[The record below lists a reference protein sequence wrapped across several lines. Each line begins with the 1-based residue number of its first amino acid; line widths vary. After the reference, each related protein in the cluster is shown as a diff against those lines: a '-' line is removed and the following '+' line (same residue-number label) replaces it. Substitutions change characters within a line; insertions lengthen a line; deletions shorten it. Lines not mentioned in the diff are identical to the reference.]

1 SSPRI
6 PPPHHGTGRTPDASS
21 HFVQGQFRAK
31 KFQRT
36 PAPVGQQVGRTLG
49 SHRDLQ
55 SCGDPIIALFYVR
68 AISLLPFPTR
78 TYTTAQ
84 SPAACI
90 LHPRTANAYTVGPSP
105 APGSVRCLQ
114 LLGRTWLAPIPESRD
129 HPLHRPFLDKLISEN
144 GPAENP
150 QEIILNS
157 LPCKCLFLWDLSR
170 HRFQPDCLLRPL
182 VLSCSVSEASV
193 EEVKLA
199 GPLMMLHA
207 LAEAIGLPDLLGE
220 YAHETLA
227 LVYAHC
233 LDYKSLNRMLHW
245 AYTRARVSWA
255 YSPNRSGNPIA

>member
-1 SSPRI
+1 M
-6 PPPHHGTGRTPDASS
+6 
-21 HFVQGQFRAK
+21 
-31 KFQRT
+31 
-36 PAPVGQQVGRTLG
+36 G
-49 SHRDLQ
+49 SRVFWL
-55 SCGDPIIALFYVR
+55 
-68 AISLLPFPTR
+68 SLLPFPTR

-182 VLSCSVSEASV
+182 KLDLEREAYLRKVSVSSI
-193 EEVKLA
+193 L
-199 GPLMMLHA
+199 
-207 LAEAIGLPDLLGE
+207 
-220 YAHETLA
+220 ETAVRDWLK
-227 LVYAHC
+227 
-233 LDYKSLNRMLHW
+233 KSN
-245 AYTRARVSWA
+245 TD
-255 YSPNRSGNPIA
+255 G

>member
-1 SSPRI
+1 M
-6 PPPHHGTGRTPDASS
+6 
-21 HFVQGQFRAK
+21 
-31 KFQRT
+31 
-36 PAPVGQQVGRTLG
+36 G
-49 SHRDLQ
+49 SRVFWL
-55 SCGDPIIALFYVR
+55 
-68 AISLLPFPTR
+68 SLLPFPTR

-182 VLSCSVSEASV
+182 NYIDPNAPNHWGIRALKGRWLIPSDAPPGQEPQRVVVVSYQFWQRYYM
-193 EEVKLA
+193 
-199 GPLMMLHA
+199 GDP
-207 LAEAIGLPDLLGE
+207 
-220 YAHETLA
+220 
-227 LVYAHC
+227 
-233 LDYKSLNRMLHW
+233 
-245 AYTRARVSWA
+245 
-255 YSPNRSGNPIA
+255 

>member
-1 SSPRI
+1 M
-6 PPPHHGTGRTPDASS
+6 
-21 HFVQGQFRAK
+21 
-31 KFQRT
+31 
-36 PAPVGQQVGRTLG
+36 G
-49 SHRDLQ
+49 SRVFWL
-55 SCGDPIIALFYVR
+55 
-68 AISLLPFPTR
+68 SLLPFPTR

-182 VLSCSVSEASV
+182 LLRPLDRALSFCFISIDERKPSSQGAKATPRRTARSDRDPARFAAGSPDLPSPGLP
-193 EEVKLA
+193 EVPPGRRPPGLGPHGGLSRGTDAPVHGSRPTQGA
-199 GPLMMLHA
+199 GPA
-207 LAEAIGLPDLLGE
+207 VGAELPKIAGQVGSDLRAQSRIEIGR
-220 YAHETLA
+220 AH
-227 LVYAHC
+227 V
-233 LDYKSLNRMLHW
+233 
-245 AYTRARVSWA
+245 
-255 YSPNRSGNPIA
+255 

>member
-1 SSPRI
+1 MRTSRFSCRRVSLLGRPGENRTLRASAPCRSHAFRHRITELAAHLMRWRKAWLRHGADARI

-182 VLSCSVSEASV
+182 NLVSVSLEKPHSFL
-193 EEVKLA
+193 K
-199 GPLMMLHA
+199 
-207 LAEAIGLPDLLGE
+207 
-220 YAHETLA
+220 
-227 LVYAHC
+227 
-233 LDYKSLNRMLHW
+233 
-245 AYTRARVSWA
+245 
-255 YSPNRSGNPIA
+255 

>member
-1 SSPRI
+1 
-6 PPPHHGTGRTPDASS
+6 PP
-21 HFVQGQFRAK
+21 
-31 KFQRT
+31 
-36 PAPVGQQVGRTLG
+36 L
-49 SHRDLQ
+49 
-55 SCGDPIIALFYVR
+55 
-68 AISLLPFPTR
+68 SLLPFPTR

-182 VLSCSVSEASV
+182 
-193 EEVKLA
+193 K
-199 GPLMMLHA
+199 G
-207 LAEAIGLPDLLGE
+207 
-220 YAHETLA
+220 TLVFR
-227 LVYAHC
+227 L
-233 LDYKSLNRMLHW
+233 KPESNKP
-245 AYTRARVSWA
+245 RARAQGPAKAQKSAFSSSIPRKPAEEEKFLWQRQRQSDRGQQIGRA
-255 YSPNRSGNPIA
+255 RRQLQQ

>member
-1 SSPRI
+1 MTMSHSFFFNDTATTEI
-6 PPPHHGTGRTPDASS
+6 YTLSLHDA
-21 HFVQGQFRAK
+21 
-31 KFQRT
+31 
-36 PAPVGQQVGRTLG
+36 L
-49 SHRDLQ
+49 
-55 SCGDPIIALFYVR
+55 PI
-68 AISLLPFPTR
+68 S
-78 TYTTAQ
+78 YTTAQ

-182 VLSCSVSEASV
+182 
-193 EEVKLA
+193 
-199 GPLMMLHA
+199 M
-207 LAEAIGLPDLLGE
+207 
-220 YAHETLA
+220 
-227 LVYAHC
+227 
-233 LDYKSLNRMLHW
+233 
-245 AYTRARVSWA
+245 
-255 YSPNRSGNPIA
+255 

>member
-1 SSPRI
+1 MRTSRFSCRRVSLLGRPGENRTLRASAPCRSHAF

-182 VLSCSVSEASV
+182 FVNSFRAESLPKTRLADCRRGASRFLPSFSRQILVS
-193 EEVKLA
+193 
-199 GPLMMLHA
+199 
-207 LAEAIGLPDLLGE
+207 
-220 YAHETLA
+220 
-227 LVYAHC
+227 
-233 LDYKSLNRMLHW
+233 
-245 AYTRARVSWA
+245 
-255 YSPNRSGNPIA
+255 

>member
-1 SSPRI
+1 MLIAFSFFFSSRRR
-6 PPPHHGTGRTPDASS
+6 HTRFDCDWSS
-21 HFVQGQFRAK
+21 DVC
-31 KFQRT
+31 
-36 PAPVGQQVGRTLG
+36 
-49 SHRDLQ
+49 SSD
-55 SCGDPIIALFYVR
+55 
-68 AISLLPFPTR
+68 LPFPTR

-182 VLSCSVSEASV
+182 KIRNCLTSDLVL
-193 EEVKLA
+193 
-199 GPLMMLHA
+199 
-207 LAEAIGLPDLLGE
+207 
-220 YAHETLA
+220 
-227 LVYAHC
+227 
-233 LDYKSLNRMLHW
+233 
-245 AYTRARVSWA
+245 
-255 YSPNRSGNPIA
+255 